1 MACETGRERWR
12 KRGERFWNGRRNRL
26 GRGWL
31 TGPKGPGLRTVSIPA
46 GLDERGSEDK
56 GVIERL
62 PCRYSGLAR
71 KEAGPPTPT
80 AGVGPSWS
88 RGSADP

>member
-1 MACETGRERWR
+1 M
-12 KRGERFWNGRRNRL
+12 

-31 TGPKGPGLRTVSIPA
+31 TGPRGRGLRTVSIPA
-46 GLDERGSEDK
+46 GLDERCSEDK
-56 GVIERL
+56 GVIQRL

-71 KEAGPPTPT
+71 KEADPPTPT

-88 RGSADP
+88 QGSVDL